1 MATELRDKLKSNF
14 KPHVGQVVIWGL
26 LLKGGEGRGVDAGMF
41 QWFFVSVLGGAVV
54 LSSLIARL
62 PEDKA
67 HPVEPIVIGNAI
79 LRPFRAMTYLA
90 SLVEPPKRPDGPKG
104 PPAD

>member
-1 MATELRDKLKSNF
+1 M
-14 KPHVGQVVIWGL
+14 IWGL
-26 LLKGGEGRGVDAGMF
+26 LLKGGEGRGVDASVF
-41 QWFFVSVLGGAVV
+41 QWFFVSVLCGAVV

-62 PEDKA
+62 PEDKG

-90 SLVEPPKRPDGPKG
+90 SLVEPPKRAAAPKKS
-104 PPAD
+104 PQEN